1 MLKNL
6 INKIYDSIV
15 ENINFL
21 FNNNNFKIEKEGE
34 IFIGRTAPITIFEI
48 EKMTKTILL
57 LIKKIEKKSYKT
69 FQKKSETVDE
79 FKINMVILITFDTV
93 EGYRAIEKSLI
104 RTEFEINK
112 QNYKETEILINKRLV
127 LLFEEYN
134 IISIDEFIVKMF

>member
-79 FKINMVILITFDTV
+79 FKINMVILDHDHVVQAHTMV
-93 EGYRAIEKSLI
+93 HSYRPYFERLRDASYIQDMDLI
-104 RTEFEINK
+104 RG
-112 QNYKETEILINKRLV
+112 L
-127 LLFEEYN
+127 EE
-134 IISIDEFIVKMF
+134 EME